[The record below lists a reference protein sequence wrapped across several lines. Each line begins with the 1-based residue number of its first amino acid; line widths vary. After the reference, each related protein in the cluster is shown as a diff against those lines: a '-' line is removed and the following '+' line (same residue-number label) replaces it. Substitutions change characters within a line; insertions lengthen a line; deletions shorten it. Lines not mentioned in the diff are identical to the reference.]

1 MSDIKSKTID
11 IPLWRLFLV
20 GGIAF
25 AAFCAVIVRL
35 SALQLFN
42 YENYTEAANTQSR
55 RLVIIPAPRGNIYDR
70 NGKLLVANRPS
81 HNIVADVTEQN
92 SRLKKEFDREYSRL
106 MKEDNLLRTIRAR
119 RKNNPAFTAEHVRR
133 ERDKRAGELR
143 IISYVNV
150 LKRYLD
156 KTNRLLGRQDSLRIA
171 SIRKHFSHTRT
182 IPITI
187 ARDLSEEQLARFIE
201 AYPVDHPLKIVT
213 QSIRIYPFGESAAHI
228 LGYVRNDRDDVP
240 QIPYSLEDSPFV
252 AEFLAQPE
260 KLRKRHILKQ
270 YGGQK
275 AATGVEAYFDEQHLQ
290 GTPGYQMM
298 TVRPSGFAYAT
309 ELDVPSIQG
318 ESIDLSLDIDL
329 QIVAEKSI
337 AQRFPDNRASIVMLD
352 VNTGEV
358 LVCANAPSYDL
369 ARMSLEPHTYSR
381 ELEEKHGAGVLLN
394 RATRGLYPAGSSFK
408 PITAIAALRS
418 GAVTPDETL
427 ECESYIERGNPPRKF
442 VEHDGRAFGEVDVA
456 RMLEVSSNVFCYL
469 VSERMGIKALAGEAK
484 RFGLDSRNTF
494 ELSTDRGLVIPTP
507 EYKASLKRG
516 GWALGDT
523 LNTAIGQGD
532 VLTTPLHLAC
542 LAASIARNETRT
554 DATILRIPPEH
565 LPVKHSGT
573 PIGLTPE
580 QYQTVVHGMVDCAKT
595 GTGRLLPRGLK
606 STVASKTGTAQVKNK
621 TAVLAWVMAYVP
633 VEKPQV
639 ALVVMVE
646 SQAGDRRLGGG
657 SSAAPIANDIL
668 KAWEKKYAVVPGQ

>member
-1 MSDIKSKTID
+1 MTDAKNRTAA
-11 IPLWRLFLV
+11 IPLWRLFLL
-20 GGIAF
+20 GGVVL
-25 AAFCAVIVRL
+25 AAFSAIIARL
-35 SALQLFN
+35 GALQLFD

-55 RLVIIPAPRGNIYDR
+55 RLVIIPAPRGNIHDR

-92 SRLKKEFDREYSRL
+92 NRLKKEFDREYARL
-106 MKEDNLLRTIRAR
+106 MKGDKVLRAIRVRRSPTTTAEDVR
-119 RKNNPAFTAEHVRR
+119 RK
-133 ERDKRAGELR
+133 RDKRAGELR

-156 KTNRLLGRQDSLRIA
+156 KTNRLLGRNDSLRIA

-187 ARDLSEEQLARFIE
+187 ARDLDEEQLARFIE
-201 AYPVDHPLKIVT
+201 AFPVDHPLKIVT
-213 QSIRIYPFGESAAHI
+213 QSVRIYPYGESAAHI
-228 LGYVRNDRDDVP
+228 LGYVKNDRDDVP

-275 AATGVEAYFDEQHLQ
+275 AATGVEAFFDEDLLQ

-298 TVRPSGFAYAT
+298 TVRPSGFAYST
-309 ELDVPSIQG
+309 ELDVPAIQG
-318 ESIDLSLDIDL
+318 EPLDLSLDIEL
-329 QIVAEKSI
+329 QIIAEKSL
-337 AQRFPDNRASIVMLD
+337 AQRFPENRASVVMLD

-358 LVCANAPSYDL
+358 LICANAPSYDL
-369 ARMSLEPHTYSR
+369 ARMSLEPHAYAK
-381 ELEEKHGAGVLLN
+381 ELEEKHGTGVLVN

-418 GAVTPDETL
+418 GVIAPDETID
-427 ECESYIERGNPPRKF
+427 CESYIERGNPPRKF
-442 VEHDGRAFGEVDVA
+442 VEHDGRAFGEINVS

-469 VSERMGIKALAGEAK
+469 VSERMGINALAGEAK

-507 EYKASLKRG
+507 EYKALLKRG
-516 GWALGDT
+516 GWSLGDT

-542 LAASIARNETRT
+542 FAASIARNETRT
-554 DATILRIPPEH
+554 DATILRIPSER

-573 PIGLTPE
+573 LIGLSKE
-580 QYQTVVHGMVDCAKT
+580 QYQAVVDGMVDCART
-595 GTGRLLPRGLK
+595 GTGRLVPRGIQ
-606 STVASKTGTAQVKNK
+606 SSVASKTGTAQVKNK
-621 TAVLAWVMAYVP
+621 TAVIAWVMAYAP
-633 VEKPQV
+633 VENPQV

-646 SQAGDRRLGGG
+646 SKDGDRRLGGG
-657 SSAAPIANDIL
+657 SSAGPIANDIL
-668 KAWEKKYAVVPGQ
+668 KAWEKKYSSVLGQ